1 MNNRLSLP
9 ISLPSNLSRWKLHH
23 YNLATIL
30 VNKLLNDEVSDNF
43 KNIFH
48 YESIKIGY
56 NENTD
61 FIYLYDNI
69 VNYAMIYNNRIEL
82 VDEFGNIK
90 EIQSEDKNC
99 MRFFY
104 SLGLSKT

>member
-23 YNLATIL
+23 YNLATTL
-30 VNKLLNDEVSDNF
+30 VNKLLNDEVSEDFRN
-43 KNIFH
+43 KFH

-61 FIYLYDNI
+61 YVF
-69 VNYAMIYNNRIEL
+69 
-82 VDEFGNIK
+82 FFSK
-90 EIQSEDKNC
+90 E
-99 MRFFY
+99 
-104 SLGLSKT
+104 G

>member
-23 YNLATIL
+23 YNLATTL
-30 VNKLLNDEVSDNF
+30 VNKLLNNEVSEDFRN
-43 KNIFH
+43 KFH

-61 FIYLYDNI
+61 LVFLYDNV
-69 VNYAMIYNNRIEL
+69 VNYAIIHNNLIEI

-90 EIQSEDKNC
+90 ETQSEDKNC
-99 MRFFY
+99 MAILYRLI
-104 SLGLSKT
+104 SS

>member
-9 ISLPSNLSRWKLHH
+9 ISLPSNLSLWKLHH
-23 YNLATIL
+23 YNLATTL
-30 VNKLLNDEVSDNF
+30 VNKLLNDEVSEDFRN
-43 KNIFH
+43 KFH

-61 FIYLYDNI
+61 YVFLYDNV
-69 VNYAMIYNNRIEL
+69 VNYAMIHNNLLEI

-90 EIQSEDKNC
+90 EIQSDDRNC
-99 MRFFY
+99 MGILYRII
-104 SLGLSKT
+104 SS